1 MFKLVAQSQQQQS
14 KMRAIDRAVNHFD
27 SIEVKKL
34 EVEECSDE
42 ESPFV
47 IYAKPLTLKESQSL
61 YRLSKNDDLAL
72 LAHAII
78 SKSLDEDGNKHFTLE
93 DKVRLMNN
101 VDVGILTKIGTW
113 IMGTDDLEEAEK
125 K

>member
-1 MFKLVAQSQQQQS
+1 VFKLVAQSQQQQS

-34 EVEECSDE
+34 EVEEWSDG

-113 IMGTDDLEEAEK
+113 IMGTDDLEDAEK

>member
-34 EVEECSDE
+34 EVEEWSDG

-113 IMGTDDLEEAEK
+113 IMGTDDLEDAEK

>member
-34 EVEECSDE
+34 EVEEWSDG

-78 SKSLDEDGNKHFTLE
+78 SKSLDEDGNKNFTLE

-113 IMGTDDLEEAEK
+113 IMGTDDLEDAEK

>member
-1 MFKLVAQSQQQQS
+1 MAQLPQQPS
-14 KMRAIDRAVNHFD
+14 KMKAIDRAVNHFD
-27 SIEVKKL
+27 SIEIRKL
-34 EVEECSDE
+34 VVEEWSDG
-42 ESPFV
+42 ESPFE

>member
-34 EVEECSDE
+34 EVEEWSDG